1 MQFASM
7 RIGQSERWG
16 AIDGS
21 MACLAPA
28 GDGAPASLRSLI
40 EAGGDLPNT
49 ADWERVPLAECE
61 LRAPIPEPR
70 RNIMCLGLN
79 YADHAAESQGTT
91 PDQVELPESPVVFT
105 KATTTVIGPCADVP
119 VDPRVT
125 RRLDWEV
132 ELAFVIG
139 RGGRFIPRSEALAH
153 VFGYTIV
160 NDLSARERQK
170 HHKQFFLGKSMD
182 GSCPMGP
189 WITTAD
195 EIPDPHALAISSTV
209 NGSVK
214 QDSSTRNLIFDIPR
228 IIEELSIVMTL
239 LPGDII
245 ATGTPA
251 GVGFARTPPEYL
263 QAGDVVECYVEGLGA
278 LRNTIREQHPL

>member
-1 MQFASM
+1 MQIASM

-16 AIDGS
+16 VIEGPTVF
-21 MACLAPA
+21 LAPV
-28 GDGAPASLRSLI
+28 DGGTPASLRALI
-40 EAGGDLPNT
+40 EAGGALPDT
-49 ADWERVPLAECE
+49 SDWELVPLAECE

-70 RNIMCLGLN
+70 RNVMCLGLN
-79 YADHAAESQGTT
+79 YADHAAESQGAT
-91 PDQVELPESPVVFT
+91 PDRVDLPESPVVFT
-105 KATTTVIGPCADVP
+105 KATTTVAGPYADIP
-119 VDPRVT
+119 VDTRVT

-139 RGGRFIPRSEALAH
+139 RGGRFIARDEAMGH

-189 WITTAD
+189 SITTAD
-195 EIPDPHALAISSTV
+195 AIPDPHALAIRSTV
-209 NGSVK
+209 NGNLK

-228 IIEELSIVMTL
+228 IIEELSTVMTL
-239 LPGDII
+239 VPGDII

-263 QAGDVVECYVEGLGA
+263 QSGDVVECYVEGLGT
-278 LRNTIREQHPL
+278 LRNTIRT